1 MNSSGGIKTGYS
13 LGTLLSI
20 DEILRFS
27 RLANDYK
34 NVHSLWVPET
44 WGREAFSTLGAISQV
59 AQGPKLGTAILNI
72 YSRTPSTIAM
82 GGITLDFLS
91 GNRTLLGL
99 GVSTSAIIED
109 WHGLTFDKPLARMRE
124 MVTLLRLIWAGK
136 SVSFEGDF
144 FKVSNFKLLH
154 PPRRS
159 SIPIFLAAV
168 NPLMIALSLS
178 VAEGLLLYLRPFD
191 ELRSTVQRIRRD
203 IIRPF
208 ELASAFICS
217 ISDAFPDKARIRAAK
232 TLAFYISVG
241 AYYRKLISSCGFADE
256 TEAIVEEYNKR
267 GLDAASKI
275 VSDKLLDEIAICGDS
290 EQGRRSLQRFISSGI
305 TLSILQIN
313 PVEGEDT
320 QKSFI
325 KLLETFSNE

>member
-1 MNSSGGIKTGYS
+1 MYSCGGIKTGYS

-27 RLANDYK
+27 RLANGYK

-59 AQGPKLGTAILNI
+59 ARRPKLGTAILNI

-82 GGITLDFLS
+82 GGITLDLLS

-99 GVSTSAIIED
+99 GVSTNAIIED
-109 WHGLTFDKPLARMRE
+109 WHGLTFDKPLARMKE
-124 MVTLLRLIWAGK
+124 MVTLLRLIWTGNP
-136 SVSFEGDF
+136 VSFRGKF
-144 FKVSNFKLLH
+144 FNVSNFRLLH
-154 PPRRS
+154 PPVRS

-168 NPLMIALSLS
+168 NPLMITLSLS
-178 VAEGLLLYLRPFD
+178 VAEGLLLYLRPFN
-191 ELRSTVQRIRRD
+191 ELRSTVQKIRRE
-203 IIRPF
+203 IMRPF
-208 ELASAFICS
+208 ELASAFVCS
-217 ISDAFPDKARIRAAK
+217 ISDEYPDKARMRAAK

-241 AYYRKLISSCGFADE
+241 VYYRKLISNSGFANE
-256 TEAIVEEYNKR
+256 TESIVEEYNKR

-275 VSDKLLDEIAICGDS
+275 VSDKFLDEITICGDS
-290 EQGRRSLQRFISSGI
+290 EQGRRSMQRFISTGI
-305 TLSILQIN
+305 TLPILQIN
-313 PVEGEDT
+313 PVGGEDT

>member
-1 MNSSGGIKTGYS
+1 LNSSGGIKTGYS

-99 GVSTSAIIED
+99 GVSTSAIIKD
-109 WHGLTFDKPLARMRE
+109 WHGLVFDKPLARMGE
-124 MVTLLRLIWAGK
+124 MVAVLRLIWTGNQ
-136 SVSFEGDF
+136 VSFKGDF
-144 FKVSNFKLLH
+144 FNVSNFKLLH
-154 PPRRS
+154 PSPRT

-168 NPLMIALSLS
+168 NPLMIKLALS
-178 VAEGLLLYLRPFD
+178 VAEGLLLYLRPFN
-191 ELRSTVQRIRRD
+191 ELRSTVQKIRKE
-203 IIRPF
+203 ITRPF

-217 ISDAFPDKARIRAAK
+217 ISDEYPDRARMRAAK

-241 AYYRKLISSCGFADE
+241 VYYRKLISNSGFAEE
-256 TEAIVEEYNKR
+256 TDTIVEVYNKR

-275 VSDKLLDEIAICGDS
+275 VSDKFLDEIAICGDS
-290 EQGRRSLQRFISSGI
+290 EQGRRSMQRFISAGI
-305 TLSILQIN
+305 TLPILQIN

>member
-1 MNSSGGIKTGYS
+1 MYSCGGIKTGYS

-27 RLANDYK
+27 RLANGYK

-59 AQGPKLGTAILNI
+59 ARRPKLGTAILNI

-82 GGITLDFLS
+82 GGITLDLLS

-99 GVSTSAIIED
+99 GVSTNAIIEE
-109 WHGLTFDKPLARMRE
+109 WHGLTFDKPLARMKE
-124 MVTLLRLIWAGK
+124 MVTLLRLIWTGNP
-136 SVSFEGDF
+136 VSFRGKF
-144 FKVSNFKLLH
+144 FNVSNFRLLH
-154 PPRRS
+154 PPVRS

-168 NPLMIALSLS
+168 NPLMITLSLS
-178 VAEGLLLYLRPFD
+178 VAEGLLLYLRPFN
-191 ELRSTVQRIRRD
+191 ELRSTVQKIRRE
-203 IIRPF
+203 IMRPF
-208 ELASAFICS
+208 ELASAFVCS
-217 ISDAFPDKARIRAAK
+217 ISDEYPDKARMRAAK

-241 AYYRKLISSCGFADE
+241 VYYRKLISNSGFANE
-256 TEAIVEEYNKR
+256 TESIVEEYNKR

-275 VSDKLLDEIAICGDS
+275 VSDKFLDEITICGDS
-290 EQGRRSLQRFISSGI
+290 EQGRRSMQRFISTGI
-305 TLSILQIN
+305 TLPILQIN
-313 PVEGEDT
+313 PVGGEDT

>member
-1 MNSSGGIKTGYS
+1 LNSPEGIKTGYS

-27 RLANDYK
+27 RLADGYK

-82 GGITLDFLS
+82 GGITLDLLS

-124 MVTLLRLIWAGK
+124 MVTLLKLIWTGNP
-136 SVSFEGDF
+136 VSFNGDF
-144 FKVSNFKLLH
+144 FNVSNFKLLH
-154 PPRRS
+154 PPLRT

-178 VAEGLLLYLRPFD
+178 VAEGLLLYLRPFS
-191 ELRSTVQRIRRD
+191 ELRSTVQSVKRD
-203 IIRPF
+203 LMRPF
-208 ELASAFICS
+208 DLASAFICS
-217 ISDAFPDKARIRAAK
+217 ISDENPDRARMRAAK

-241 AYYRKLISSCGFADE
+241 VYYRKHISRSGFANE
-256 TEAIVEEYNKR
+256 TEAIVEEYNKS

-275 VSDKLLDEIAICGDS
+275 VSDKFLDEIAICGDS
-290 EQGRRSLQRFISSGI
+290 EHGRRTIKRFVSSGI
-305 TLSILQIN
+305 TLPILQIN

-320 QKSFI
+320 EKSFI

>member
-1 MNSSGGIKTGYS
+1 MNSRGGIKTGYS

-27 RLANDYK
+27 HLADSYK

-59 AQGPKLGTAILNI
+59 AHYPKLGTAILNI

-82 GGITLDFLS
+82 GGITLDILS
-91 GNRTLLGL
+91 RNRTLLGL
-99 GVSTSAIIED
+99 GVSTSGIIEG
-109 WHGLTFDKPLARMRE
+109 WHGIAFDKPLARMKE
-124 MVTLLRLIWAGK
+124 MITLLRLIWTGNP
-136 SVSFEGDF
+136 VSFKGDF
-144 FKVSNFKLLH
+144 FSVSNFKLLH
-154 PPRRS
+154 SPPRT

-168 NPLMIALSLS
+168 NPLMITLSLS
-178 VAEGLLLYLRPFD
+178 VAEGLLLYLRPFN
-191 ELRSTVQRIRRD
+191 ELRSTVQKIRKE
-203 IIRPF
+203 ITRPF

-217 ISDAFPDKARIRAAK
+217 ISDEYPDRARMRAAK
-232 TLAFYISVG
+232 TLAFYVSVG
-241 AYYRKLISSCGFADE
+241 IYYRTLISNSGFADE
-256 TEAIVEEYNKR
+256 TDTIVEEYNKR

-275 VSDKLLDEIAICGDS
+275 VSDKFLDEIAICGDS
-290 EQGRRSLQRFISSGI
+290 EQGRRSMQRFISAGI
-305 TLSILQIN
+305 TLPILQIN

-325 KLLETFSNE
+325 RFLETFSNE

>member
-59 AQGPKLGTAILNI
+59 TQGLKLGTAILNI

-124 MVTLLRLIWAGK
+124 MVTLLRLIWAGN

-144 FKVSNFKLLH
+144 FKVLNFKLLH

-178 VAEGLLLYLRPFD
+178 VAEGLLLYLRPFN
-191 ELRSTVQRIRRD
+191 ELRSTVQKIRRD
-203 IIRPF
+203 IMRPF

-217 ISDAFPDKARIRAAK
+217 ISDAFPDKARMRAAK

>member
-72 YSRTPSTIAM
+72 YSRTPSIIAM

-124 MVTLLRLIWAGK
+124 MVTLLRLIWTGN

-154 PPRRS
+154 PPRRG

-178 VAEGLLLYLRPFD
+178 VAEGLLLYMRPFN

-203 IIRPF
+203 IMRPF

-217 ISDAFPDKARIRAAK
+217 ISDAFPDKARMRAAK

>member
-1 MNSSGGIKTGYS
+1 MNSCGRIKTGYG

-20 DEILRFS
+20 DEILKFS
-27 RLANDYK
+27 RLADGYK

-59 AQGPKLGTAILNI
+59 AHHPKLGTAILNI

-82 GGITLDFLS
+82 GGITLDMLS

-99 GVSTSAIIED
+99 GVSTSALIED
-109 WHGLTFDKPLARMRE
+109 WHGLAFYKPLARMKE
-124 MVTLLRLIWAGK
+124 MVAVLRLIWTGNQ
-136 SVSFEGDF
+136 VSYKGDF
-144 FKVSNFKLLH
+144 FNVSNFKLLH
-154 PPRRS
+154 PSPRT

-168 NPLMIALSLS
+168 NPLMIKLALS
-178 VAEGLLLYLRPFD
+178 VAEGLLLYLRPFN
-191 ELRSTVQRIRRD
+191 ELKSTVQKIRKE
-203 IIRPF
+203 ITRPF

-217 ISDAFPDKARIRAAK
+217 ISDGYPDRARMRAAK

-241 AYYRKLISSCGFADE
+241 VYYRKLISNSGFADE
-256 TEAIVEEYNKR
+256 TDAIVEVYNKR

-275 VSDKLLDEIAICGDS
+275 VSDKFLDEIAICGDS
-290 EQGRRSLQRFISSGI
+290 EQGRRSMQRFISAGI
-305 TLSILQIN
+305 TLPILQIN

>member
-1 MNSSGGIKTGYS
+1 LNSSGGIKTGYS

-99 GVSTSAIIED
+99 GVSTSTIIED
-109 WHGLTFDKPLARMRE
+109 WHGLAFDKPLARMRE
-124 MVTLLRLIWAGK
+124 MVTLLRLIWAGNP
-136 SVSFEGDF
+136 VSFKGDF
-144 FKVSNFKLLH
+144 FNVSNFKLLY
-154 PPRRS
+154 PPLRS

-178 VAEGLLLYLRPFD
+178 VAEGLLLYLRPFN

-203 IIRPF
+203 IMRPF

-217 ISDAFPDKARIRAAK
+217 ISDAFPDKARMRAAK

-241 AYYRKLISSCGFADE
+241 VYYRKLISSSGFANE
-256 TEAIVEEYNKR
+256 TESIVEEYNKR

-275 VSDKLLDEIAICGDS
+275 VSDKLLDEIAICGGS

-305 TLSILQIN
+305 TLPILQIN

>member
-1 MNSSGGIKTGYS
+1 MNFCGGIKTGYS

-27 RLANDYK
+27 HLADSYK

-59 AQGPKLGTAILNI
+59 AHYPKLGTAILNI

-82 GGITLDFLS
+82 GGITLDILS
-91 GNRTLLGL
+91 GNRALLGL

-109 WHGLTFDKPLARMRE
+109 WHGLAFDKPFARMKE
-124 MVTLLRLIWAGK
+124 MIALLRLIWTG
-136 SVSFEGDF
+136 SPVSFKGDF
-144 FKVSNFKLLH
+144 FSVSNFKLLH
-154 PPRRS
+154 SPPRT

-168 NPLMIALSLS
+168 NPLMITLSLS
-178 VAEGLLLYLRPFD
+178 VAEGILLYLRPFN
-191 ELRSTVQRIRRD
+191 ELRSTVQKIKKE
-203 IIRPF
+203 ITRPF
-208 ELASAFICS
+208 ELASVFICS
-217 ISDAFPDKARIRAAK
+217 ISDEYPDRARMRAAK

-241 AYYRKLISSCGFADE
+241 VYYRKLISNSGFADE
-256 TEAIVEEYNKR
+256 TDTIVEEYIKR

-275 VSDKLLDEIAICGDS
+275 VSDKFLDEIAICGDS
-290 EQGRRSLQRFISSGI
+290 EQGRRSMQRFISTGI
-305 TLSILQIN
+305 TLPILQIN

>member
-1 MNSSGGIKTGYS
+1 LNSSGGIKTGYS

-59 AQGPKLGTAILNI
+59 AQVPKLGTAILNI
-72 YSRTPSTIAM
+72 YSRSPSTIAM

-124 MVTLLRLIWAGK
+124 MVTLLRLIWAGNP
-136 SVSFEGDF
+136 VSFKGNF
-144 FKVSNFKLLH
+144 FNVSNFKLLH

-178 VAEGLLLYLRPFD
+178 VAEGLLLYLRPFN

-203 IIRPF
+203 IMRPF
-208 ELASAFICS
+208 ELASTFICS
-217 ISDAFPDKARIRAAK
+217 ISDAVPDKARMRAAK

-241 AYYRKLISSCGFADE
+241 EYYRKLISNSGFANE
-256 TEAIVEEYNKR
+256 TETIVEEYNKR

-275 VSDKLLDEIAICGDS
+275 VPDKLLDEIAICGDS

-305 TLSILQIN
+305 TLPILQIN

-320 QKSFI
+320 QKSFL

>member
-1 MNSSGGIKTGYS
+1 LNSSGGIKTGYS

-27 RLANDYK
+27 NLANSYE

-59 AQGPKLGTAILNI
+59 ANRPKLGTAILNI

-82 GGITLDFLS
+82 GGITLDILS

-99 GVSTSAIIED
+99 GVSTRAIIED
-109 WHGLTFDKPLARMRE
+109 WHGIAFDRPLARMKE
-124 MVTLLRLIWAGK
+124 IVGLLQLIWTGNP
-136 SVSFEGDF
+136 VSFKGDF
-144 FKVSNFKLLH
+144 FSLSNFKLLH
-154 PPRRS
+154 SPPRP

-178 VAEGLLLYLRPFD
+178 VAAGILLYLRPFN
-191 ELRSTVQRIRRD
+191 ELRSTVQKIRD
-203 IIRPF
+203 EITRPF
-208 ELASAFICS
+208 ELASVFICS
-217 ISDAFPDKARIRAAK
+217 ISDKYPNRARKRAAK

-241 AYYRKLISSCGFADE
+241 AYYRKLISNSGFTDE
-256 TEAIVEEYNKR
+256 AETIVEEYNKR
-267 GLDAASKI
+267 GLDAASNV
-275 VSDKLLDEIAICGDS
+275 VSDNLLDDIAICGDY
-290 EQGRRSLQRFISSGI
+290 EHARRSMHRFISTGI
-305 TLSILQIN
+305 TLPILQIN
-313 PVEGEDT
+313 PVKGEDI
-320 QKSFI
+320 QESFS

>member
-1 MNSSGGIKTGYS
+1 LNFCGGIKTGYS

-27 RLANDYK
+27 HLADSYK

-59 AQGPKLGTAILNI
+59 AHYPKLGTAILNI

-82 GGITLDFLS
+82 GGITLDILS
-91 GNRTLLGL
+91 GNRALLGL
-99 GVSTSAIIED
+99 GVSTTAIIED
-109 WHGLTFDKPLARMRE
+109 WHGLAFDKPFARMKE
-124 MVTLLRLIWAGK
+124 MIALLRLIWTG
-136 SVSFEGDF
+136 SPVSFKGDF
-144 FKVSNFKLLH
+144 FSVSNFKLLH
-154 PPRRS
+154 SPPRT

-168 NPLMIALSLS
+168 NPLMITLSLS
-178 VAEGLLLYLRPFD
+178 VAEGILLYLRPFN
-191 ELRSTVQRIRRD
+191 ELRSTVQKIKKE
-203 IIRPF
+203 ITRPF
-208 ELASAFICS
+208 ELASVFICS
-217 ISDAFPDKARIRAAK
+217 ISDEYPDRARMRAAK

-241 AYYRKLISSCGFADE
+241 VYYRKLISNSGFADE
-256 TEAIVEEYNKR
+256 TDTIVEEYIKR

-275 VSDKLLDEIAICGDS
+275 VSDKFLDEIAICGDS
-290 EQGRRSLQRFISSGI
+290 EQGRRSMQRFISTGI
-305 TLSILQIN
+305 TLPILQIN

>member
-34 NVHSLWVPET
+34 NIHSLWVPET

-124 MVTLLRLIWAGK
+124 MVTLLRLIWAGN
-136 SVSFEGDF
+136 SVSFGGDF

-178 VAEGLLLYLRPFD
+178 VAEGLLLYLRPFN

-217 ISDAFPDKARIRAAK
+217 ISDAFPDKARMRAAK

>member
-217 ISDAFPDKARIRAAK
+217 ISDAFPDKARMRAAK

>member
-1 MNSSGGIKTGYS
+1 MNSSGGIKTGFS

-27 RLANDYK
+27 RLTNGYK

-59 AQGPKLGTAILNI
+59 AHQPKLGTAILNI

-82 GGITLDFLS
+82 GGITLDILS

-109 WHGLTFDKPLARMRE
+109 WHGLAFNKPLARMRE
-124 MVTLLRLIWAGK
+124 MVALLRLIWMGNQ
-136 SVSFEGDF
+136 VSFKGDF
-144 FKVSNFKLLH
+144 FSVSNFKLLH
-154 PPRRS
+154 PPPRRS
-159 SIPIFLAAV
+159 IPVFLAAV

-178 VAEGLLLYLRPFD
+178 VADGILLYLRPFN
-191 ELRSTVQRIRRD
+191 ELRSTVQKIRRE
-203 IIRPF
+203 IRRPF

-217 ISDAFPDKARIRAAK
+217 ISDEHPDRARLRAAK
-232 TLAFYISVG
+232 TLAFYVSVG
-241 AYYRKLISSCGFADE
+241 VYYRKLISNSGFANE
-256 TEAIVEEYNKR
+256 TDTIVEEYNKR
-267 GLDAASKI
+267 GLDAASRI
-275 VSDKLLDEIAICGDS
+275 VSDKFLDEIAICGDS
-290 EQGRRSLQRFISSGI
+290 EQGRRSMQRFISAGI
-305 TLSILQIN
+305 TLPILQIN
-313 PVEGEDT
+313 PVEGDDS

>member
-99 GVSTSAIIED
+99 GVSTSTIIED
-109 WHGLTFDKPLARMRE
+109 WHGLAFDKPLARMRE
-124 MVTLLRLIWAGK
+124 MVTLLRLIWAGNP
-136 SVSFEGDF
+136 VSFKGDF
-144 FKVSNFKLLH
+144 FNVSNFKLLY
-154 PPRRS
+154 PPLRS

-178 VAEGLLLYLRPFD
+178 VAEGLLLYLRPFN

-203 IIRPF
+203 IMRPF

-217 ISDAFPDKARIRAAK
+217 ISDAFPDKARMRAAK

-241 AYYRKLISSCGFADE
+241 VYYRKLISSSGFANE
-256 TEAIVEEYNKR
+256 TESIVEEYNKR

-275 VSDKLLDEIAICGDS
+275 VSDKLLDEIAICGGS

-305 TLSILQIN
+305 TLPILQIN

>member
-1 MNSSGGIKTGYS
+1 LYSCGGIKTGYS

-27 RLANDYK
+27 RLANGYK

-59 AQGPKLGTAILNI
+59 ARRPKLGTAILNI

-82 GGITLDFLS
+82 GGITLDLLS

-99 GVSTSAIIED
+99 GVSTNAIIEE
-109 WHGLTFDKPLARMRE
+109 WHGLTFDKPLARMKE
-124 MVTLLRLIWAGK
+124 MVTLLRLIWTGNP
-136 SVSFEGDF
+136 VSFRGKF
-144 FKVSNFKLLH
+144 FNVSNFRLLH
-154 PPRRS
+154 PPVRS

-168 NPLMIALSLS
+168 NPLMITLSLS
-178 VAEGLLLYLRPFD
+178 VAEGLLLYLRPFN
-191 ELRSTVQRIRRD
+191 ELRSTVQKIRRE
-203 IIRPF
+203 IMRPF
-208 ELASAFICS
+208 ELASAFVCS
-217 ISDAFPDKARIRAAK
+217 ISDEYPDKARMRAAK

-241 AYYRKLISSCGFADE
+241 VYYRKLISNSGFANE
-256 TEAIVEEYNKR
+256 TESIVEEYNKR

-275 VSDKLLDEIAICGDS
+275 VSDKFLDEITICGDS
-290 EQGRRSLQRFISSGI
+290 EQGRRSMQRFISTGI
-305 TLSILQIN
+305 TLPILQIN
-313 PVEGEDT
+313 PVGGEDT

>member
-1 MNSSGGIKTGYS
+1 LNSSGGIKTGYS

-178 VAEGLLLYLRPFD
+178 VAEGLLLYLRPFN

-217 ISDAFPDKARIRAAK
+217 ISDAFPDKARMRAAK

-241 AYYRKLISSCGFADE
+241 AYYRKLISSSGFADE